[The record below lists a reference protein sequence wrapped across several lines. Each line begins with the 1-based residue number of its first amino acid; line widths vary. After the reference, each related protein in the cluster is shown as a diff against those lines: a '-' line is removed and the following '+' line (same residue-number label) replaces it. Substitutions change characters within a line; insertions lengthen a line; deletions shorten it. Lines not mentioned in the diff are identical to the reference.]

1 MNEDY
6 GNAWK
11 VAIVL
16 WLVLIAFL
24 LALVICGLVAIIVLS

>member
-6 GNAWK
+6 GNAWR
-11 VAIVL
+11 VGIVL

-24 LALVICGLVAIIVLS
+24 LALFIGGLVAIIVLS